1 MSLTTTLAGPGLIER
16 FKVDLSKNVPRM
28 LDLVKNTKLP
38 EKSVYSHLGA
48 SAGIDLDILKQ
59 LQKEWIDD
67 FDWKAEEEDMN
78 R

>member
-1 MSLTTTLAGPGLIER
+1 MSLTNALAGSGRIEP

-38 EKSVYSHLGA
+38 EKSVYSQLGA
-48 SAGIDLDILKQ
+48 SAGIDLDVLKQ
-59 LQKEWIDD
+59 MQREWIDD
-67 FDWKAEEEDMN
+67 FDWKAEEEEMN